1 MTVRWI
7 LRLLLSLSIV
17 TMAMATSCSSQ
28 AAALDAVPDADPVL
42 QRFPGATPIAMTDD
56 WSLAAD
62 APAIL
67 ASGFA
72 PAHVREAAILVTLN
86 PGAYTAI
93 VSGAGGTTGI
103 GLVEVFAR

>member
-67 ASGFA
+67 
-72 PAHVREAAILVTLN
+72 VTLN

-93 VSGAGGTTGI
+93 VTGAGGTTGI
-103 GLVEVFAR
+103 GMVEVFAR